1 MALAVFP
8 TGNINITT
16 DLWTW
21 RNFPSVWLKLH
32 FCRLNLSVI
41 SQPTVTNSIFP
52 TEENNALRW
61 RKGEDHHTH
70 QVLQFYELS
79 PLQKNVDIRCILTDM
94 SGWCYTFTY
103 PEFRRKC
110 IGKIVEITQWVKE
123 IVEEFS
129 NEEHVKRYLSERPE
143 SSSYG
148 IWQASR

>member
-70 QVLQFYELS
+70 QVFQFYELS
-79 PLQKNVDIRCILTDM
+79 PLQKKGWHSVYTHRYAQLMLYFYI
-94 SGWCYTFTY
+94 SGVQKKMYRQNCGDNSVGK
-103 PEFRRKC
+103 RNC
-110 IGKIVEITQWVKE
+110 IGILQWGTCEKIFIRAARKFFLWHLT
-123 IVEEFS
+123 S
-129 NEEHVKRYLSERPE
+129 
-143 SSSYG
+143 
-148 IWQASR
+148 